1 MHPSLLLHTCLSGT
15 LSGTDGLISGS
26 YSSTSGTYLSTRVV
40 WYSVWHFCS
49 TMVLQ
54 AAGLPS
60 EHSST
65 STSRQTFTLVED
77 QHLKNGDVDLLAPG
91 MLIPETKLW
100 HTPTIGTQPQH
111 PPIVLYTP
119 LCPQN
124 VPAKQSSLDQD
135 NRRLVKIWRILHFLH
150 EECMS
155 TCWLQSL
162 KSIYQPAGWYSSRWT
177 STCWLQSLLH
187 SGSKKQLLPGSVRL
201 SRVQPPTWDIIIRF

>member
-1 MHPSLLLHTCLSGT
+1 
-15 LSGTDGLISGS
+15 
-26 YSSTSGTYLSTRVV
+26 
-40 WYSVWHFCS
+40 
-49 TMVLQ
+49 MVLQ

-135 NRRLVKIWRILHFLH
+135 NRRLVKIWRILHF
-150 EECMS
+150 
-155 TCWLQSL
+155 WLMKSVCQPAGCSL
-162 KSIYQPAGWYSSRWT
+162 WRVYINLLAGILVDGYQPAGCSLCCTRAQRSSCCPAQSVAPGYSPPPGIS
-177 STCWLQSLLH
+177 SSD
-187 SGSKKQLLPGSVRL
+187 SG
-201 SRVQPPTWDIIIRF
+201 TFWDILGCHHLILGYSGNTSPLVVKLSAGIIAN